1 MTAPDLLAIGI
12 IDEIVPEPIGG
23 AHTSLDEAAAL
34 LDGPL
39 RAALESASAPDVD
52 ARLARRY
59 DKFRDMGRLGA
70 DFTDDESA

>member
-1 MTAPDLLAIGI
+1 MSECLA
-12 IDEIVPEPIGG
+12 G
-23 AHTSLDEAAAL
+23 AAIMRVQPQPAATL

-39 RAALESASAPDVD
+39 RAALESASAPDIE

-70 DFTDDESA
+70 DFTDNESA